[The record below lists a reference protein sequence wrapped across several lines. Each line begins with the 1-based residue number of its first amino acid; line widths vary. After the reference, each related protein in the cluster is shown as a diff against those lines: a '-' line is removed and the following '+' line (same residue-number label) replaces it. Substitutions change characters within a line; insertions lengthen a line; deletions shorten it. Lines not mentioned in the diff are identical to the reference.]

1 MSLPSPMTAGVTQK
15 GSSLDGIVWH
25 ILGQTYTPL
34 QVTESSFSWHALLPP
49 GTFVPPHIHPT
60 QDEFVYV
67 LSGRYDLWLD
77 GKDFTAKAGDLVRMP
92 RGVPHGI
99 FNKSGETATSLFWVT
114 PTRSLKTLFDRIHQ
128 VPDPAEVVRIAA
140 EHEVNFLP
148 PPA

>member
-1 MSLPSPMTAGVTQK
+1 MTIMPAGITPASEGFDNV
-15 GSSLDGIVWH
+15 VWN
-25 ILGQTYTPL
+25 ILGQTYTL
-34 QVTESSFSWHALLPP
+34 KQQSADSLAWHAVFPD

-128 VPDPAEVVRIAA
+128 VLDPAEVVRIAA